1 LDLLVPAFG
10 GFAKFTLPKN
20 GLEDRLS
27 EPGRFL
33 SIFGISSE
41 ISTGQAF
48 YLFKLKFFVVT
59 SCVLLSQGKI
69 SKKLKKKLKVPKKTM
84 TPQKIEKLRGA
95 KEEQYLEE
103 HIEEAVCYNCGRVL
117 SCACFLLLLLSIILV
132 SPFCY
137 HTPGTWNMLDQQRE
151 QVFGTI
157 IQHYFLFL
165 NCVPLTY
172 LACLP

>member
-1 LDLLVPAFG
+1 
-10 GFAKFTLPKN
+10 LPKN
-20 GLEDRLS
+20 GPEDRLS

-41 ISTGQAF
+41 IFTGYAF

-69 SKKLKKKLKVPKKTM
+69 SKKLKEKVKSSQKNNDT
-84 TPQKIEKLRGA
+84 QKNRKIERSKRGTIFRGA
-95 KEEQYLEE
+95 
-103 HIEEAVCYNCGRVL
+103 HSGRML
-117 SCACFLLLLLSIILV
+117 SCVCFLLLLLPIILV

-137 HTPGTWNMLDQQRE
+137 HTPDIWNTLDQQRE

-157 IQHYFLFL
+157 IQHYFLFF